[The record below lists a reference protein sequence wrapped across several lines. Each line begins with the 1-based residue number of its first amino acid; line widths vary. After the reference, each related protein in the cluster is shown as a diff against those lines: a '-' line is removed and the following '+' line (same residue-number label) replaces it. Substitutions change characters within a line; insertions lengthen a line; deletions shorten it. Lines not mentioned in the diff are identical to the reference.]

1 MIDRRFK
8 LSDEDKIFGTL
19 PINITIN
26 TVSLAAQEI
35 IYRNWQQ
42 HVGGTLA
49 LAQVRRKF
57 YNQMMRENY

>member
-1 MIDRRFK
+1 MIDRRFR

-35 IYRNWQQ
+35 VYRNWQL